1 MTGESWP
8 HALETVRGP
17 IKGAKYDGVRDG
29 MGDAAPATVG
39 LMNRGVLSP
48 DLMCGLTLTL
58 LSGQP
63 RTPRQ
68 ESEGKASATDG
79 GVWVREQFTC
89 HQPIPSEEPFEIDG
103 FSTGRYVRRGR
114 RYGTNTSTTR
124 SAKGELLCTNM
135 TTGLLAY
142 KVEEGLEDEVVG
154 IPYDS
159 TPAPEVDHS
168 RAAFNPHKDLLAKI
182 TAGDRLGGSD
192 VLVSLAMM
200 AARDTDNPD
209 NPIHSDIEK
218 AKAAGLAR
226 PIAGGS
232 HVLAFALEP
241 VLAALGDEV
250 LFHGSRIDV
259 RWKAPTHCDVHIR
272 PTVSVTEATDDLVRL
287 SAEVVLVDSGATA
300 MVAEIEIP
308 R

>member
-17 IKGAKYDGVRDG
+17 IDRLKFDGVRNG
-29 MGDAAPATVG
+29 MGSAAPSIVG
-39 LMNRGVLSP
+39 LMDRGVLSP

-63 RTPRQ
+63 RTPKLD
-68 ESEGKASATDG
+68 SEGKASATDG

-89 HQPIPSEEPFEIDG
+89 HRPIPADEAFEING
-103 FSTGRYVRRGR
+103 ASTGRYVRRGR
-114 RYGTNTSTTR
+114 RYGTNVAETR
-124 SAKGELLCTNM
+124 TADGELLATNM

-154 IPYDS
+154 IPYDE
-159 TPAPEVDHS
+159 TPAPVPDLS
-168 RAAFNPHKDLLAKI
+168 RAEFNPHRGAI
-182 TAGDRLGGSD
+182 SAAQVGDVLGGED
-192 VLVSLAMM
+192 VLMSLAMM
-200 AARDTDNPD
+200 AARDTENPD

-218 AKAAGLAR
+218 AKAAGLDR

-241 VLAALGDEV
+241 VMAAWGDEV
-250 LFHGSRIDV
+250 LFHGARLDV
-259 RWKAPTHCDVHIR
+259 RWKAPTHCDVHITS
-272 PTVSVTEATDDLVRL
+272 TVTVVDVNDTGVRL
-287 SAEVVLVDSGATA
+287 AAEVTLESGATA
-300 MVAEIEIP
+300 MVADIEIP

>member
-8 HALETVRGP
+8 HALEPVHGP
-17 IKGAKYDGVRDG
+17 IKAQRFVGVRNG
-29 MGDAAPATVG
+29 MGEAAPAIVG
-39 LMNRGVLSP
+39 LMDRGFVPP
-48 DLMCGLTLTL
+48 DLFCGMTLTL

-63 RTPRQ
+63 RTPRLD
-68 ESEGKASATDG
+68 SEGKASATDG

-89 HQPIPSEEPFEIDG
+89 HRPIPAVEKFEING
-103 FSTGRYVRRGR
+103 FSTGRYVKRGR
-114 RYGTNTSTTR
+114 RYGTNTSETR
-124 SAKGELLCTNM
+124 STTGELLSTNM

-142 KVEEGLEDEVVG
+142 KVEEGLEDEAVG
-154 IPYDS
+154 IPYDD
-159 TPAPEVDHS
+159 TPAPQPDHS
-168 RAAFNPHKDLLAKI
+168 RAASNPHRAALSA
-182 TAGDRLGGSD
+182 ASVGDVLGASD

-200 AARDTDNPD
+200 AARDTENPD

-218 AKAAGLAR
+218 AKAAGLER

-241 VLAALGDEV
+241 ILAAWGDDV

-259 RWKAPTHCDVHIR
+259 RWKAPTHCDVHIT
-272 PTVSVTEATDDLVRL
+272 PTVSVVEASADTVRL
-287 SAEVVLVDSGATA
+287 SAEVVLESGATA
-300 MVAEIEIP
+300 MVADIEIP